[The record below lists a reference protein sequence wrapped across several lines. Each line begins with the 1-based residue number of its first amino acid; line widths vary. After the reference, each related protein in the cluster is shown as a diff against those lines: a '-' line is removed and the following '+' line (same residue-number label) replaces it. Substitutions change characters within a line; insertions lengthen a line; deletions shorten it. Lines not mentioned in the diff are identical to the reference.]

1 MVVNPG
7 KFHYTQPWYS
17 NLNLND
23 REMTNG
29 NNEKLLCVLIDKN
42 LISFDVQIK
51 PL

>member
-7 KFHYTQPWYS
+7 KFHYMQPWYS
-17 NLNLND
+17 NLNLNG
-23 REMTNG
+23 REMTSG